1 MSSYSECYWKY
12 RKVGSNNKYQVGTK
26 IMNSNCNT
34 CNYTISSRY
43 MKGTFT
49 KHNILKTFLFT
60 DSLNEPTLNTPAVIG
75 HHTFIP
81 VTLVTLLHSPNF
93 PMEDFSLIFIS
104 QEILSLPIERIRRRL
119 MNNPQA
125 TRIFLFSTQF
135 WNHSGNVPKRFPI
148 FVKSSYI
155 TTFFLT

>member
-1 MSSYSECYWKY
+1 M
-12 RKVGSNNKYQVGTK
+12 T
-26 IMNSNCNT
+26 SNCNT

-43 MKGTFT
+43 MKGSFT

-60 DSLNEPTLNTPAVIG
+60 YSLNEPTLNTPAVIG
-75 HHTFIP
+75 TFIP
-81 VTLVTLLHSPNF
+81 VTLVRLLHSPNF
-93 PMEDFSLIFIS
+93 PMEDFSLIFTS
-104 QEILSLPIERIRRRL
+104 QEILSLPIERILRRL
-119 MNNPQA
+119 MNNRQA
-125 TRIFLFSTQF
+125 TTIFLFSTQF